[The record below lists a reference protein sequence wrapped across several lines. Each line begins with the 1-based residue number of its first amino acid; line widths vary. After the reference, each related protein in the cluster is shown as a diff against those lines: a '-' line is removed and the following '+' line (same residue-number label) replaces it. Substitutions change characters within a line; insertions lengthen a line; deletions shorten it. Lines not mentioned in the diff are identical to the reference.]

1 MPRQPQI
8 FGHRGARRAAPE
20 NTLPAFQIALDM
32 GVDGLELDV
41 QLSSDGQLVV
51 IHDFTLER
59 TTNGSG
65 LVSDLSAAELAA
77 LDAGSY
83 LSADYADAGVPT
95 LQEVL
100 DLVGD
105 SCRVNVEIKS
115 VDPEG
120 GPAVEPL
127 AELIRARGLYDQ
139 VIVSSFNPISLIK
152 MRWAD
157 PRVRLGLLYEVRL
170 PPHLQYAWF
179 TSILNPEAIHPQS
192 PLVNEEVMQWARA
205 RGLEVNAW
213 TVNVIDEA
221 RRLAALGVD
230 ALITDIPDVLIGA
243 LAEEPPRYLETEMM
257 PPREWL

>member
-51 IHDFTLER
+51 IHDFALER

-65 LVSDLSAAELAA
+65 LVSDHTAAELAA
-77 LDAGSY
+77 LDAGSHF
-83 LSADYADAGVPT
+83 SPDYADAGVPT

-105 SCRVNVEIKS
+105 GCRVNVEIKS
-115 VDPEG
+115 IDAEG

-127 AELIRARGLYDQ
+127 AALIRARGLCDQ
-139 VIVSSFNPISLIK
+139 VIVSSFNPISLVK
-152 MRWAD
+152 MRWVD
-157 PRVRLGLLYEVRL
+157 PRVRLGLLYEGRL
-170 PPHLQYAWF
+170 APHLQFAWF
-179 TSILNPEAIHPQS
+179 TSILDPEAIHPQA

-213 TVNVIDEA
+213 TVNVIEEA

-243 LAEEPPRYLETEMM
+243 LADEPPRYLEAEMM